1 MFIHKIVLYT
11 HDCDCKHLKID
22 NRYDI
27 YIYIHMLI
35 ELYIESIMYLQN
47 IYIYIYH
54 YDVTLSMHGSVVLQL
69 G

>member
-27 YIYIHMLI
+27 YIYTYVNRII
-35 ELYIESIMYLQN
+35 YREYYILTK
-47 IYIYIYH
+47 YIYIYH